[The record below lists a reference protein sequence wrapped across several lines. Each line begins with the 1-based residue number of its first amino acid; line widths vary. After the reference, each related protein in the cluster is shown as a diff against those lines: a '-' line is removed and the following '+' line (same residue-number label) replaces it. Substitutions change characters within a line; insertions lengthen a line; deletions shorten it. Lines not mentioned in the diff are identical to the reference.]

1 MCLIS
6 IIVPVYNVEIYIEK
20 CISSLIQQTYKNFEI
35 IVVDDQS
42 PDKSIHLA
50 KKMLSAQDIIPYQII
65 TSEKNG
71 GLSAARNLG
80 ISKSKGNFLLFVD
93 SDDWIEINT
102 LQRLVEASSTKDSE
116 MFFFRVRQVYGDS
129 DRIDILKSI
138 DPATMNGK
146 QALSLLFKGKYP
158 AHICKILIDRNL
170 FNGVKFPEGKI
181 YEDVLTLPYLLYKA
195 NSVTFID
202 DILYNYYQRS
212 GSITKSYNPKLEE
225 VVDQLA
231 LMDHHFSEIL
241 DSKLLTQFKRYI
253 YLTYHVIACHT
264 IYYSIDFEKSKA
276 VLLKIKRVV
285 SLTNLFKITFSQPS
299 KAIADLILLKTFS
312 KLFYSKYKF
321 IR

>member
-6 IIVPVYNVEIYIEK
+6 IIVPVYNVEEYIEK
-20 CISSLIQQTYKNFEI
+20 CISSLLQQTNKNFEI
-35 IVVDDQS
+35 IIVDDQS
-42 PDKSIHLA
+42 PDQSINLA
-50 KKMLSAQDIIPYQII
+50 SKLLSTQNAIAYQII

-80 ISKSKGNFLLFVD
+80 ISKSNGKFLLFVD

-102 LQRLVEASSTKDSE
+102 VQKLVEATSTKDSE

-129 DRIDILKSI
+129 DRVDILKSI
-138 DPATMNGK
+138 EPATIHGK
-146 QALSLLFKGKYP
+146 KALSLLFKGKYP
-158 AHICKILIDRNL
+158 AHICKILIDKKL
-170 FNGVKFPEGKI
+170 FSDIKFPEGKI
-181 YEDVLTLPYLLYKA
+181 YEDVLTLPYLLYKT
-195 NSVTFID
+195 NNVTFID

-225 VVDQLA
+225 VIDQLS

-241 DSKLLTQFKRYI
+241 SSKLLTQFKRYT
-253 YLTYHVIACHT
+253 YLTYHVIICHT
-264 IYYSIDFEKSKA
+264 IYYSVDFEKSKA
-276 VLLKIKRVV
+276 VLLKIKKAL
-285 SLTNLFKITFSQPS
+285 SLTTLLKITVTQPS

-312 KLFYSKYKF
+312 KLFYKKYKF